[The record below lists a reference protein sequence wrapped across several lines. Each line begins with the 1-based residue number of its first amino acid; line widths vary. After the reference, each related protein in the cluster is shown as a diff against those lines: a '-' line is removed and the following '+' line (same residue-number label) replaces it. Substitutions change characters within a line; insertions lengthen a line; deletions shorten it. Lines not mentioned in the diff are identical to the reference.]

1 MGHAASGHLEQ
12 LPSGSFRVEVHAGT
26 DPLTGRRLRF
36 RQTVKTEHQARI
48 VLGRLLE
55 QASAGRRPDS
65 GVTVAELL
73 VRYMEV
79 AELDVSTRKTYEG
92 YIRRTILPALGSM
105 ELRKLRGPVL
115 DMFYARLRRCGN
127 LACTGRP
134 FTEHQYFP
142 VLTIDGIDKR
152 PTWQQA
158 AEAIRE
164 AIGTGQ
170 LASGEQLPSVRE
182 LATHTGLR
190 MATIRR
196 ALEALADE
204 GLITARHGRRA
215 FVSGQPVQPTA
226 RRPAK
231 AGHDCAS
238 AGCVP
243 HVCRPMSAAT
253 IRQIHAILSGAF
265 ATAVRWEWIDR
276 NPAATAK
283 LPRARPR
290 TAISPDPADV
300 AKVIASARAS
310 GQDLIAL
317 YLWLAAVT
325 GARRGELCA
334 LHWADLDLQRKVI
347 RISHSYTVTGGTK
360 VRKDT
365 KTHQDRSLAIDEIT
379 ATVLAE
385 RRRAAADH
393 LDQVGVELPPD
404 SFVFSSDPLGERPW
418 NPDWVSHKV
427 AEISRT
433 AAVALSINALRHY
446 SASQLLAGGID
457 LRNTAARLG
466 HGGGGARPA
475 SPLGAACRDPGRR
488 RLPDLPGQVRPEMR
502 KR

>member
-1 MGHAASGHLEQ
+1 MGRAASGHLEQ

-55 QASAGRRPDS
+55 QASAGQRPDA

-79 AELDVSTRKTYEG
+79 AELDVSTRTTYEG

-115 DMFYARLRRCGN
+115 DMFYGRLRRCGS

-152 PTWQQA
+152 SAWQQA

-164 AIGTGQ
+164 AIGAGR

-190 MATIRR
+190 MATIRH
-196 ALEALADE
+196 ALEALAGE
-204 GLITARHGRRA
+204 GLITTRHGRRA
-215 FVSGQPVQPTA
+215 FVSGQPVESTV

-283 LPRARPR
+283 LPRARQR
-290 TAISPDPADV
+290 TATSPDPADV
-300 AKVIASARAS
+300 AKVIAAARAS
-310 GQDLIAL
+310 GQDLLAL
-317 YLWLAAVT
+317 YLA
-325 GARRGELCA
+325 C
-334 LHWADLDLQRKVI
+334 H
-347 RISHSYTVTGGTK
+347 
-360 VRKDT
+360 
-365 KTHQDRSLAIDEIT
+365 
-379 ATVLAE
+379 
-385 RRRAAADH
+385 RAASSSRYDSVPPWRA
-393 LDQVGVELPPD
+393 LP
-404 SFVFSSDPLGERPW
+404 LLRP
-418 NPDWVSHKV
+418 
-427 AEISRT
+427 
-433 AAVALSINALRHY
+433 ALRTR
-446 SASQLLAGGID
+446 AS
-457 LRNTAARLG
+457 RLVDR
-466 HGGGGARPA
+466 GGGGMRPPPSTSTPRCCPWMAGSSARSTRPPWPTRHELARWTGRADGAPA
-475 SPLGAACRDPGRR
+475 LREVAPVGVRRAGEQRCSPVERHSGDG
-488 RLPDLPGQVRPEMR
+488 
-502 KR
+502 